1 MYKRQV
7 LWYFTVNLAGAV
19 SEMLGVKPVAS
30 ILKSSSATLG
40 ILIAVILCFA
50 LLIVISTSLV
60 MMVSTGV

>member
-1 MYKRQV
+1 
-7 LWYFTVNLAGAV
+7 
-19 SEMLGVKPVAS
+19 MLGVKPVAS